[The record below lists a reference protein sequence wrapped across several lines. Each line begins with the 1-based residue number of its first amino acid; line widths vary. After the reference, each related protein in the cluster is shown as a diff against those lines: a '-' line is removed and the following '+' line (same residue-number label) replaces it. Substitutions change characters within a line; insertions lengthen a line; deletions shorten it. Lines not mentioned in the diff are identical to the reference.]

1 MSTREKTDVLIVG
14 GGIAGLVAAAAFGR
28 AGFETVLVD
37 PAQPITDDADPS
49 ADLRSTAFLRPAR
62 DLFEHIGIW
71 GALKDWATPLEAL
84 RIIDTV
90 GNPPEP
96 RDQRLFRGEDLDYSP
111 FGWNFLNWKIR
122 AALLEAIQDMP
133 RISLRYGTGFK
144 SLLTRTNGAIVGLS
158 DGARIEAKLV
168 IGADGR
174 ASPLREAA
182 GITVQTTQYGQKA
195 LAFTATHDAPHDNIS
210 TEIYHQGGPFTMV
223 PLPDLEGRAA
233 SAIVWMN
240 KGPRAQTL
248 LTMDEVA
255 FNAEMAARSC
265 DLFGE
270 IKLASRRAAFP
281 IITQRA
287 RTLTAERTALIA
299 EAAHVLPPIGAQGLN
314 TSLNDIAALLSA
326 AEADPAH
333 IGSAAMLE
341 IYEKAR
347 LNDIKAR
354 ARAID
359 LFNRVTRAPQAPLQ
373 ALRLAG
379 LKAVH
384 DIAPLRRRLMRAGME
399 PL

>member
-28 AGFETVLVD
+28 AGFETILVD
-37 PAQPITDDADPS
+37 PAKPITNDADPS

-71 GALKDWATPLEAL
+71 DVLADWATPLEAL
-84 RIIDTV
+84 RIIDTA
-90 GNPPEP
+90 GDPAEP
-96 RDQRLFRGEDLDYSP
+96 RDQRLFQGEDLNYAP

-133 RISLRYGTGFK
+133 RISLRYGVGFK
-144 SLLTRTNGAIVGLS
+144 SLLTRTNNAIVGLS

-182 GITVQTTQYGQKA
+182 GIAVQTTQYGQKA
-195 LAFTATHDAPHDNIS
+195 LAFTATHDVPHENIS

-223 PLPDLEGRAA
+223 PLPDIEGRPA

-240 KGPRAQTL
+240 KGARAQSL
-248 LTMDEVA
+248 LTMNEA
-255 FNAEMAARSC
+255 QFNAEMAARSC
-265 DLFGE
+265 DLFGR
-270 IKLASRRAAFP
+270 ITLASRRAAFP

-287 RTLTAERTALIA
+287 RALTAERTALIA

-326 AEADPAH
+326 AEADPAQ
-333 IGSAAMLE
+333 IGGPLMLE
-341 IYEKAR
+341 AYEKAR

-384 DIAPLRRRLMRAGME
+384 DIAPLRRRLMRAGMG